1 MRDFLWLF
9 FFTFNF
15 AVMSNHYFQFKQF
28 KIEQEKCAMKV
39 CTDSCLFGAWIKVN
53 ESVKSIL
60 DIGTGTGLLSLM
72 LAQKSA
78 AHVHGIEI
86 DENAFLQTSE
96 NFQNSIW
103 KNRLNAYHGDV
114 KTFNF
119 SQTFD
124 FIVCNPPFYENE
136 VDSKMHE
143 EKIAKHSLHLTL
155 SYLMSAIENL
165 LKADG
170 KFAILLPYYRKDEFE
185 KLAAQH
191 SFYPEQTL
199 FIKQTP
205 AHDFFRYAAVF
216 TKENSTNNQHEE
228 ISIKAKGNVYSDEAI
243 ALLKPYYLY
252 L

>member
-1 MRDFLWLF
+1 
-9 FFTFNF
+9 
-15 AVMSNHYFQFKQF
+15 MSNHYFQFKQF

-86 DENAFLQTSE
+86 DENAFLQTIE
-96 NFQNSIW
+96 NFENSAW
-103 KNRLNAYHGDV
+103 NERLTAYHGDV
-114 KTFNF
+114 KAFDF

-155 SYLMSAIENL
+155 SYLMSAIEKL
-165 LKADG
+165 LKTNG
-170 KFAILLPYYRKDEFE
+170 KFAILLPFYRKDEFE
-185 KLAAQH
+185 KLAAKH

-205 AHDFFRYAAVF
+205 AHDFFRYAAGF

-228 ISIKAKGNVYSDEAI
+228 ISIKVKGNVYSDKAI
-243 ALLKPYYLY
+243 ALLKPYYLF